1 MDDKLPDLCDH
12 YPDEAQ
18 WVPIQWRDYGAVNT
32 FEGRVRTV
40 RCYHDNSKVK
50 ALLATP
56 GDGQV
61 LVVDGSGAMDRA
73 LLGDLIGQSAVD
85 NGWAG
90 IVIAGPVRD
99 VATLATLPVGIKAL
113 GVCPIK
119 TQKRDQG
126 DVDVS
131 ITLEGVTMT
140 AGMYLYADLN
150 GVVVCA
156 NPLSA

>member
-1 MDDKLPDLCDH
+1 MDDKLPDLCDNH
-12 YPDEAQ
+12 PEAVQ
-18 WVPIQWRDYGAVNT
+18 WLPVQWQDYGGKRC

-40 RCYHDNSKVK
+40 RCHHDNSKVK
-50 ALLATP
+50 AMLATR
-56 GDGQV
+56 GEGQV

-73 LLGDLIGQSAVD
+73 LLGDLIAQSAVD

-90 IVIAGPVRD
+90 VVIAGPVRD
-99 VATLATLPVGIKAL
+99 AATLATLPIGIKAL

-126 DVDVS
+126 EVDVALA
-131 ITLEGVTMT
+131 LEGVSVM
-140 AGMYLYADLN
+140 AGHYLYADAN

-156 NPLSA
+156 EPLTG

>member
-1 MDDKLPDLCDH
+1 MDDKLPDLCDSH
-12 YPDEAQ
+12 PEAVQ
-18 WVPIQWRDYGAVNT
+18 WIPLQWQNYGAHCC

-50 ALLATP
+50 AMLATP
-56 GDGQV
+56 GEGQV

-73 LLGDLIGQSAVD
+73 LLGDLIAQSAVD

-90 IVIAGPVRD
+90 VVIVGPVRD
-99 VATLATLPVGIKAL
+99 AATLATLPIGIKAL

-126 DVDVS
+126 DVDVA
-131 ITLEGVTMT
+131 LALNGVSVR
-140 AGMYLYADLN
+140 AGDYLYADQN
-150 GVVVCA
+150 GVIVCA
-156 NPLSA
+156 EPLVS

>member
-1 MDDKLPDLCDH
+1 MDDKLPDLCDNH
-12 YPDEAQ
+12 PEAVQ
-18 WVPIQWRDYGAVNT
+18 WIPLQWQNYGAHCC

-50 ALLATP
+50 AMLATP
-56 GDGQV
+56 GEGQV

-73 LLGDLIGQSAVD
+73 LLGDLIAQSAVD

-90 IVIAGPVRD
+90 VVIVGPVRD
-99 VATLATLPVGIKAL
+99 AATLATLPIGIKAL

-126 DVDVS
+126 DVDVA
-131 ITLEGVTMT
+131 LALNGVSVR
-140 AGMYLYADLN
+140 AGDYLYADLN
-150 GVVVCA
+150 GVIVCA
-156 NPLSA
+156 EPLIS

>member
-1 MDDKLPDLCDH
+1 MDDKLPDLCDQH
-12 YPDEAQ
+12 PDAVQ
-18 WVPIQWRDYGAVNT
+18 WVPMQWFDYGGKRG

-40 RCYHDNSKVK
+40 RCYRDNSKVK
-50 ALLATP
+50 ALLASP

-85 NGWAG
+85 NHWAG

-99 VATLATLPVGIKAL
+99 AATLSTLPLGIKAL

-119 TQKRDQG
+119 THKYGQG
-126 DVDVS
+126 EVDVA
-131 ITLEGVTMT
+131 ITLAGITLT
-140 AGMYLYADLN
+140 AGDYLYADQN
-150 GVVVCA
+150 GVIVCT
-156 NPLSA
+156 NPLNT